1 MMYSCVVI
9 DDETHA
15 IEGIKKYIDNV
26 PELKLVASYTDPLV
40 ALTEIGALGQIDV
53 IFLDV
58 DMPKITGIELA
69 KEIRSMTHKL
79 VFTTAHTKYA
89 YDAFKADA
97 DDYLLKP
104 YSLGQ
109 FLICINKLFPKTE
122 QRQKVEEKTKNKDDF
137 FFVKSREESP
147 KLVKINYADILMVE
161 SKRNYV
167 LIYTKHK
174 QVLTYMSLTEIVN
187 SLHEHSDFIQLQ
199 RGFVVKK
206 EAIESVDG
214 HSVKIIN
221 GVELIVGENYRKDF
235 GVFITEKWLRT
246 GKTN

>member
-1 MMYSCVVI
+1 MYRCVVI
-9 DDETHA
+9 DDEAHA
-15 IEGIKKYIDNV
+15 IDGIKKYIDNV
-26 PELKLVASYTDPLV
+26 PELKLVATYTDPLL
-40 ALTEIGALGQIDV
+40 ALKEIGGLGAIDL

-69 KEIRSMTHKL
+69 KEIRGRTKKL

-109 FLICINKLFPKTE
+109 FLICINKLFPKHE
-122 QRQKVEEKTKNKDDF
+122 QHTIEAKPKEAKADF

-147 KLVKINYADILMVE
+147 KLVKISYSDILMVE

-174 QVLTYMSLTEIVN
+174 QVLTYMSLTEIAN
-187 SLHEHSDFIQLQ
+187 ILQEHSDFIQLQ
-199 RGFVVKK
+199 RGFIIKK

-221 GVELIVGENYRKDF
+221 GIELIVGDNYRKEF
-235 GVFITEKWLRT
+235 AVFIAENWLRT
-246 GKTN
+246 GKSN

>member
-1 MMYSCVVI
+1 MYSCVVI

-15 IEGIKKYIDNV
+15 IEGIKKYISNV
-26 PELKLVASYTDPLV
+26 SELNLIATYTDPLV
-40 ALTEIGALGQIDV
+40 ALKEIGGLEKIDV

-69 KEIRSMTHKL
+69 KEIRSLTHKL

-109 FLICINKLFPKTE
+109 FLICINKLFPKTDLP
-122 QRQKVEEKTKNKDDF
+122 KVEEKPKAKDDF

-147 KLVKINYADILMVE
+147 KLVKINYSDILMVE

-174 QVLTYMSLTEIVN
+174 QVLTYMSLTEIV
-187 SLHEHSDFIQLQ
+187 SILHQHSDFIQLQ

-221 GVELIVGENYRKDF
+221 GIELIVGENYRKDF

>member
-1 MMYSCVVI
+1 MYRCVVI
-9 DDETHA
+9 DDESHA

-26 PELKLVASYTDPLV
+26 PELKLVASYTDPLI
-40 ALTEIGALGQIDV
+40 ALKEIGEIGPIDLV
-53 IFLDV
+53 FLDV

-69 KEIRSMTHKL
+69 KEIRGLTKKL

-109 FLICINKLFPKTE
+109 FLICINKLFQKQEPQKTE
-122 QRQKVEEKTKNKDDF
+122 EKPKEKADF

-147 KLVKINYADILMVE
+147 KLVKISYSDILMVE
-161 SKRNYV
+161 SKRNYI
-167 LIYTKHK
+167 LIYTKNK
-174 QVLTYMSLTEIVN
+174 QVLTYMSLTEI
-187 SLHEHSDFIQLQ
+187 SSILQEHSDFIQLQ
-199 RGFVVKK
+199 RGFIIKK
-206 EAIESVDG
+206 DAIESVDG
-214 HSVKIIN
+214 HSVKMVN
-221 GVELIVGENYRKDF
+221 GIELIVGEHYRKEF
-235 GVFITEKWLRT
+235 ATFIADKWLRT